1 VIPLRDRNPTS
12 RTPFITVLLI
22 AVNIGVFVLLQ
33 GGGTASDQQQVEF
46 TYERAA
52 VPCEIVQQRPL
63 TFQEINREVCEDVK
77 PRDSL
82 PAFPDKNVD
91 LAIVVS
97 MFLHASWI
105 HLLGNM
111 LFLWIFGNNI
121 EDKIGPFLYLAF
133 YLAGGFVATAAQMA
147 TDTTSTVPLVGAS
160 GAIAAVMG
168 AYIVLFPRARILTWI
183 AFLLIV
189 VVEVPAWIVLG
200 FWFGSQF
207 FTQEGSG
214 VAWMAHV
221 GGFVFGV
228 GVAMLANNSRWWLRR
243 SIPKGTQISG
253 W

>member
-1 VIPLRDRNPTS
+1 VIPLRDRNPTT
-12 RTPFITVLLI
+12 RTPVVTVLLI
-22 AVNIGVFVLLQ
+22 IVNVAVYTLLQ
-33 GGGTASDQQQVEF
+33 GGGAATEQQQIEF

-52 VPCEIVQQRPL
+52 VPCEIVRQRPL
-63 TFQEINREVCEDVK
+63 TFQEINREECADVK
-77 PRDSL
+77 PRESL
-82 PAFPDKNVD
+82 PAFPDKNVY

-121 EDKIGPFLYLAF
+121 EDKLGPFIYLLF
-133 YLAGGFVATAAQMA
+133 YLAGGIVATATQMA
-147 TDTTSTVPLVGAS
+147 TDTTSTVPLIGAS

-168 AYIVLFPRARILTWI
+168 AYIVWFPRARILTWI

-221 GGFVFGV
+221 GGFVFGA
-228 GVAMLANNSRWWLRR
+228 GLAAMVHNSRWWLRR
-243 SIPKGTQISG
+243 SVPKGTQISG